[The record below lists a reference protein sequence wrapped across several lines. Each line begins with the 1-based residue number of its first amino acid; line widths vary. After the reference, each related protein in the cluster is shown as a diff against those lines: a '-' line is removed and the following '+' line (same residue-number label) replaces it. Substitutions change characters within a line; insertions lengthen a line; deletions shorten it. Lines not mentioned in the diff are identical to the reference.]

1 MEIDEDTYSS
11 IFSAL
16 KHPVRRKIIRHLGEN
31 LATYTEILNS
41 LNVDTGFLNYH
52 LESLGSLITK
62 NQEDKYTLSEFGT
75 AALKLM
81 EGVEE
86 PIRRT
91 RSLSILGFRLNPVH
105 ISLAFIVVL
114 AVSNIYSGYA
124 YHSLSREHENALG
137 ESLIQAKGCLDESIN
152 ILNHTIDA
160 GRVEHELWDV
170 MYSDLIHLSHYYKLI
185 SFLDGPHYQQWSQI
199 SDATDSLA
207 IFVDDL
213 SQYASCF
220 NITYRN
226 TSVGRARYLRNI
238 RDCLLQIERMAFP
251 AEVIIGSNPRVKVFD
266 KEITETM
273 VTSIQL
279 DIDVESARRA
289 FNLPTTVRI
298 YWDTD
303 HPRWFWI
310 PDSG

>member
-16 KHPVRRKIIRHLGEN
+16 KHPVRRKILRYLGEN

-52 LESLGSLITK
+52 LESLGGLITK
-62 NQEDKYTLSEFGT
+62 NQEAKYTLSEFGT

-114 AVSNIYSGYA
+114 VVSNVYSGYA
-124 YHSLSREHENALG
+124 YHGLSREHENALG
-137 ESLIQAKGCLDESIN
+137 ESLIQAKGCLDESID

-160 GRVEHELWDV
+160 GQVDHELWDV
-170 MYSDLIHLSHYYKLI
+170 MYVDLIHLSRYYKLI
-185 SFLDGPHYQQWSQI
+185 SSLDSPHWQQWSQM
-199 SDATDSLA
+199 SEATDSLA

-213 SQYASCF
+213 SQHARFF
-220 NITYRN
+220 NITFRN
-226 TSVGRARYLRNI
+226 ISIGRAQYLRNI
-238 RDCLLQIERMAFP
+238 RDCLLQIERSAFP
-251 AEVIIGSNPRVKVFD
+251 AEVIIGVNPRVQVVD
-266 KEITETM
+266 KEITEAM
-273 VTSIQL
+273 ETSIKL
-279 DIDVESARRA
+279 DIDIESARRA
-289 FNLPTTVRI
+289 FNLPTTGKGEL
-298 YWDTD
+298 YT
-303 HPRWFWI
+303 WI